1 MGASCVFQIC
11 IRIIIAQPGPKWYQ
25 IALLSS
31 FFGRYLLVFLAF
43 CARKCYNKNTYLHLR
58 PILFRTW
65 PGKHD
70 KELIFMQQKLI
81 TFAVPCY
88 NSAAYMRHCIET
100 LLSAGEQAE
109 IILVDDGSVK
119 DETPAI
125 CDEYAAKYPTIV
137 KAIHQENGGHGEG
150 VNQGIRNATGLYY
163 KVVDSDD
170 WLDTDALQKVLSRL
184 HTLVTRGTA
193 PDLMICNY
201 VYEHTEDGTSHT
213 VRYTNVFPQERLFTW
228 MHVGHFRP
236 DQNLLMHSVMYRTE
250 VLRKCG
256 MVLPKHT
263 FYVDNIFVY
272 QPLPFV
278 KTMYYMDLDLY
289 RYFIGRADQSV
300 NESVMVKRVD
310 QQLRVT
316 RHMIDCQ
323 DLDALKDEKK
333 LRTYMLHYLSMMMA
347 LRAYMLH
354 YLSMMM
360 AVSDIFL
367 LLDGSAEAK
376 EKQKGLWQYLR
387 EHTSAAVYRSIR
399 FGFGGV
405 TNLPF
410 PKGDAIV
417 VGGYRIARKIFKFN

>member
-1 MGASCVFQIC
+1 MA
-11 IRIIIAQPGPKWYQ
+11 
-25 IALLSS
+25 
-31 FFGRYLLVFLAF
+31 
-43 CARKCYNKNTYLHLR
+43 
-58 PILFRTW
+58 
-65 PGKHD
+65 
-70 KELIFMQQKLI
+70 QKLI

-109 IILVDDGSVK
+109 IILVDDGSTK
-119 DETPAI
+119 DDTPAI

-170 WLDTDALQKVLSRL
+170 WLDEAALRTVLAKL
-184 HTLVTRGTA
+184 NTLTARGTA
-193 PDLMICNY
+193 PDLMLCNY
-201 VYEHTEDGTSHT
+201 VYEHVEDNTSHT
-213 VRYTNVFPQERLFTW
+213 VRYTNVFPQNRLFNWT
-228 MHVGHFRP
+228 HIGHFRP
-236 DQNLLMHSVMYRTE
+236 DQNLLMHSVMYRTQ
-250 VLRKCG
+250 VLRDCG

-278 KTMYYMDLDLY
+278 KSMYYMDLDLY

-323 DLDALKDEKK
+323 DLDALKGQKK
-333 LRTYMLHYLSMMMA
+333 LRSYMLHYLSMMMA
-347 LRAYMLH
+347 I
-354 YLSMMM
+354 
-360 AVSDIFL
+360 SDIFL
-367 LLDGSAEAK
+367 LLDGTDEAK
-376 EKQKGLWQYLR
+376 AKRTELWQYLKAN
-387 EHTSAAVYRSIR
+387 TSTGVYNAVKFNLGGLTNMKFPGSDKVILGAYR
-399 FGFGGV
+399 
-405 TNLPF
+405 T
-410 PKGDAIV
+410 
-417 VGGYRIARKIFKFN
+417 ARKIFKFN

>member
-1 MGASCVFQIC
+1 MA
-11 IRIIIAQPGPKWYQ
+11 
-25 IALLSS
+25 
-31 FFGRYLLVFLAF
+31 
-43 CARKCYNKNTYLHLR
+43 
-58 PILFRTW
+58 
-65 PGKHD
+65 
-70 KELIFMQQKLI
+70 QKLI

-109 IILVDDGSVK
+109 IILVDDGSTK
-119 DETPAI
+119 DDTPAI

-170 WLDTDALQKVLSRL
+170 WLDEAALRTVLAKL
-184 HTLVTRGTA
+184 NTLTARGTA

-201 VYEHTEDGTSHT
+201 VYEHVEDNTSHT
-213 VRYTNVFPQERLFTW
+213 VRYTNVFPQNRLFSWT
-228 MHVGHFRP
+228 HVGHFRP
-236 DQNLLMHSVMYRTE
+236 DQNLLMHSVMYRTQ
-250 VLRKCG
+250 VLRDCG

-278 KTMYYMDLDLY
+278 KSMYYMDLDLY

-323 DLDALKDEKK
+323 DLDALKGQKK
-333 LRTYMLHYLSMMMA
+333 LRSYMLHYLSMMMA
-347 LRAYMLH
+347 I
-354 YLSMMM
+354 
-360 AVSDIFL
+360 SDIFL
-367 LLDGSAEAK
+367 LLDGSAAA
-376 EKQKGLWQYLR
+376 KQKENELWAYLKA
-387 EHTSAAVYRSIR
+387 HTSAGVYRSIR
-399 FGFGGV
+399 YGFGGV
-405 TNLPF
+405 TNLKI
-410 PKGDAIV
+410 PKCDKLV
-417 VGGYRIARKIFKFN
+417 LGGYRLAQKIFKFN

>member
-1 MGASCVFQIC
+1 MA
-11 IRIIIAQPGPKWYQ
+11 
-25 IALLSS
+25 
-31 FFGRYLLVFLAF
+31 
-43 CARKCYNKNTYLHLR
+43 
-58 PILFRTW
+58 
-65 PGKHD
+65 
-70 KELIFMQQKLI
+70 QKLI

-109 IILVDDGSVK
+109 IILVDDGSTK
-119 DETPAI
+119 DDTPAI

-170 WLDTDALQKVLSRL
+170 WLDEAALRTVLAKL
-184 HTLVTRGTA
+184 NTLTARGTA

-201 VYEHTEDGTSHT
+201 VYEHVGDNTSHT
-213 VRYTNVFPQERLFTW
+213 VRYTNVFPQNRLFNWT
-228 MHVGHFRP
+228 HVGHFRP
-236 DQNLLMHSVMYRTE
+236 DQNLLMHSVMYRTQ
-250 VLRKCG
+250 VLRDCG

-278 KTMYYMDLDLY
+278 KSMYYMDLDLY

-323 DLDALKDEKK
+323 DLDALKGQKK
-333 LRTYMLHYLSMMMA
+333 LRSYMLHYLSMMMA
-347 LRAYMLH
+347 I
-354 YLSMMM
+354 
-360 AVSDIFL
+360 SDIFL
-367 LLDGSAEAK
+367 LLDGSAAA
-376 EKQKGLWQYLR
+376 KQKENELWAYLKA
-387 EHTSAAVYRSIR
+387 HTSAGVYRSIR
-399 FGFGGV
+399 YGFGGV
-405 TNLPF
+405 TNLKI
-410 PKGDAIV
+410 PKGDKLV
-417 VGGYRIARKIFKFN
+417 LGGYRLAQKIFKFN

>member
-1 MGASCVFQIC
+1 M
-11 IRIIIAQPGPKWYQ
+11 
-25 IALLSS
+25 
-31 FFGRYLLVFLAF
+31 
-43 CARKCYNKNTYLHLR
+43 
-58 PILFRTW
+58 
-65 PGKHD
+65 D
-70 KELIFMQQKLI
+70 QKLI

-170 WLDTDALQKVLSRL
+170 WLDEAALRTVLAKL
-184 HTLVTRGTA
+184 NTLTARGTA

-213 VRYTNVFPQERLFTW
+213 VRYTNVFPQNRLFSWT
-228 MHVGHFRP
+228 HVGHFRP
-236 DQNLLMHSVMYRTE
+236 DQNLLMHSVMYRTQ
-250 VLRKCG
+250 VLRQCG

-278 KTMYYMDLDLY
+278 KSMYYMDLDLY

-323 DLDALKDEKK
+323 DLDALKGQKK
-333 LRTYMLHYLSMMMA
+333 LRSYMLHYLSMMMA
-347 LRAYMLH
+347 I
-354 YLSMMM
+354 
-360 AVSDIFL
+360 SDIFL
-367 LLDGSAEAK
+367 LLDGSAAA
-376 EKQKGLWQYLR
+376 KQKENELWAYLKA
-387 EHTSAAVYRSIR
+387 HTSAGVYRSIR
-399 FGFGGV
+399 YGFGGV
-405 TNLPF
+405 TNLKI
-410 PKGDAIV
+410 PKGDKLV
-417 VGGYRIARKIFKFN
+417 LGGYRLAQKIFKFN